1 MLALAE
7 GGPSM
12 VMRDAIWTF
21 CNALLG
27 CEIDQ
32 CKKFFDK
39 YQDDLIYVLCDKLR
53 PIANDHVGLFPDVMA
68 VFHKRIAIKTR
79 CSKLGPPMQAAHCQ
93 CALFYLQALDL
104 ETIA

>member
-7 GGPSM
+7 SGPNT
-12 VMRDAIWTF
+12 VMRDAIWTL

-32 CKKFFDK
+32 CKGFFDK

-53 PIANDHVGLFPDVMA
+53 PIANDHASLFPEVMA
-68 VFHKRIAIKTR
+68 VFHKLLMLDEQFPDELIGSDSVKAAIED
-79 CSKLGPPMQAAHCQ
+79 CSG
-93 CALFYLQALDL
+93 F
-104 ETIA
+104 EIVE